1 MNTSTETNKTL
12 QDEQE
17 EVFNQLLEELV
28 EIIDPDT
35 LSEHIAEK
43 IKKSRLLHWTGSKEH
58 IAEKIKKSRLLH
70 WTGSNKI
77 LFDLWTHR
85 IMVCTQYKLQ
95 DWWQESQKYRNQ
107 LNE

>member
-12 QDEQE
+12 RDEQE
-17 EVFNQLLEELV
+17 EIYNQLLEELV

-35 LSEHIAEK
+35 LSEHITEK
-43 IKKSRLLHWTGSKEH
+43 IKKSG
-58 IAEKIKKSRLLH
+58 LLH
-70 WTGSNKI
+70 WTGSNKT

-95 DWWQESQKYRNQ
+95 DWWQETEKYR
-107 LNE
+107 LFHIERRLIEMEKKNEEI

>member
-12 QDEQE
+12 QDEKE

-35 LSEHIAEK
+35 LSEHI
-43 IKKSRLLHWTGSKEH
+43 T
-58 IAEKIKKSRLLH
+58 EKIKKSRLLH

-95 DWWQESQKYRNQ
+95 DWWKESQKYRNQ